1 MTSIVVMALR
11 DLLSVYATRHA
22 LSPRSVTLYTG
33 SIDRLEAFLKRA
45 STLDDFDDL
54 TLAKFA
60 EWRRTDNHYRG
71 KPPRPATVKKD
82 IAQLVSLWNHAA
94 KKRMTRSDG
103 TMIEYPDL
111 PRGLVKVALRPPKA
125 YTLEEVDALI
135 RTCRA
140 RKGMIGP
147 VPAWWLWET
156 LLTTAWQT
164 AERIGGLLALRWRD
178 VDLDARL
185 VTFDGESRKGG
196 TKTIIRS
203 ITPDLAKMLSLHRRG
218 DDDLVWPW
226 AEHRRRTALWR
237 SLQILGDRAGVQ
249 TRGFHSIRKA
259 SGSYVAA
266 AGGDATE
273 YLSHSDSKT
282 TREHYLDRRI
292 VGGADPLDLL
302 PALPSERRAK
312 PKQPAPTPPPAAA
325 VEPVEAGRR
334 VGASMAARG
343 LGCPP
348 RGQHDAL
355 AAAAGIEPDDVAA
368 FSGGLIEGWLAG
380 QGDAA

>member
-1 MTSIVVMALR
+1 MSAMSLR

-22 LSPRSVTLYTG
+22 LSERSVTLFG
-33 SIDRLEAFLKRA
+33 SSIDRLEAFLQRPA
-45 STLDDFDDL
+45 TLDDFDDI

-60 EWRRTDNHYRG
+60 EWRRTDLHWKG

-82 IAQLVSLWNHAA
+82 LAQLTAIWNHAA
-94 KKRMTRSDG
+94 KKRLTRGDG
-103 TMIEYPDL
+103 TLIEYPDL
-111 PRGLVKVALRPPKA
+111 PRGLVKVSLRPPRG
-125 YTLEEVDALI
+125 YTVDEVDKLI
-135 RTCRA
+135 EAAKA
-140 RKGMIGP
+140 RRGTIGP
-147 VPAWWLWET
+147 VPAWWFWVSILK
-156 LLTTAWQT
+156 TAWQT

-185 VTFDGESRKGG
+185 VTFDGSERKGG
-196 TKTIIRS
+196 TKTIQRS
-203 ITPDLAKMLSLHRRG
+203 VTPDLARLLAKHRGG

-226 AEHRRRTALWR
+226 VEHRRRTALWR
-237 SLQILGDRAGVQ
+237 SFQILGEHAGVK

-259 SGSYVAA
+259 AGSYVAA

-273 YLSHSDSKT
+273 YLSHSDAKT

-312 PKQPAPTPPPAAA
+312 PAPP
-325 VEPVEAGRR
+325 EPVATTSTSEPAEAGRR
-334 VGASMAARG
+334 LGVSLASRG
-343 LGCPP
+343 LACPP
-348 RGQHDAL
+348 RAQHEAL
-355 AAAAGIEPDDVAA
+355 AAAAGVEPEGVPA
-368 FSGGLIEGWLAG
+368 FSRGLLDGWVSG